1 MLLRRSKNNNK
12 ITLDSRGFT
21 LAEVMIALGIFSIGL
36 LGVSALRMTIIKSN
50 TLASRHTEATIV
62 ASDRVERLMSAQYG
76 DTVLNADAIGTPV
89 VYGPFTLQPP
99 YSLTYTVTALDLDGD
114 TDEDM
119 KSINVDV
126 SWSLATEGK
135 TRNTSFNFCKPKP

>member
-1 MLLRRSKNNNK
+1 MLLRRSKNNK
-12 ITLDSRGFT
+12 MTLDSRGFT

-50 TLASRHTEATIV
+50 ALASRHTDATII
-62 ASDRVERLMSAQYG
+62 ASGRVERLMSAQYTDPDLIAG
-76 DTVLNADAIGTPV
+76 AIGIPV
-89 VYGPFTLQPP
+89 VYPTVALQPP
-99 YSLTYTVTALDLDGD
+99 YSLTWTVTALDLDGD

-135 TRNTSFNFCKPKP
+135 TRNTSFNFRKAMP